1 MKETGI
7 SQAKLAPMM
16 NLSGA
21 VLSQYRRSVYDK
33 GDVEDVERKIREFF
47 QIKEEQ
53 AENAKKT
60 ESFNAVRGYVATS
73 ISESIYKMIRYCQLE
88 KGIVVIDGDAG
99 IGKTKAATK
108 FLRDNPATAIYISTT
123 PSTSSVRSLLR
134 MIARALKISENQR
147 TEDLSISIR
156 ERLRSSDNVLIIDE
170 AQNLKFMACL
180 LYTSPSRLC
189 ILHRLRRI
197 LKSSAQLYSTF
208 IIRYPTPIWVW
219 IYWGESG
226 SLSSFLRRVA
236 INTRRE
242 AISLS
247 QLLPHTFCVI

>member
-1 MKETGI
+1 MGKQYNAELQAKVEAYMKETGV

-21 VLSQYRRSVYDK
+21 VLSQYRRSVYYK
-33 GDVEDVERKIREFF
+33 GDVEDVERNIREFF

-60 ESFNAVRGYVATS
+60 ESFNAVRGYVETS

-108 FLRDNPATAIYISTT
+108 FLRDNPTTTVYVSTT

-134 MIARALKISENQR
+134 MIAGKLRISENQR
-147 TEDLSISIR
+147 TEDLSRAIS
-156 ERLRSSDNVLIIDE
+156 EKMRSSDYVLIIDE
-170 AQNLKFMACL
+170 AQNLKFLAL
-180 LYTSPSRLC
+180 EEIRDWTEEDPETGKPGIELC
-189 ILHRLRRI
+189 
-197 LKSSAQLYSTF
+197 
-208 IIRYPTPIWVW
+208 
-219 IYWGESG
+219 
-226 SLSSFLRRVA
+226 
-236 INTRRE
+236 
-242 AISLS
+242 
-247 QLLPHTFCVI
+247 